1 MKKRSISFERIAL
14 YAFLTSLT
22 ALSIDAVLPALR
34 VIEADLHVE
43 PPLSTQHIV
52 SLFIFGMVFGELFL
66 GPVSDAIGRKR
77 ALVLGLGLYMAGT
90 LVAMFS
96 TSVGMI
102 VVGRILQGIG
112 VAGPKIATRAL
123 IRDQF
128 EGEAMARIMSF
139 MFVLFILVPMLAPAM
154 GQLVLA
160 FAGWRAIF
168 VVYLILSMLLCV
180 WLLARQPET
189 LPPQSRIRFHPAT
202 LLQNTARILGNR
214 RVTLLIVATGFVFGA
229 HLQYLSTA
237 ADIFFDVY
245 GVSTMFPVYFA
256 AFAAGIGLASIVNAQ
271 VVRRFGMQ
279 AMCEGAFLGLVT
291 LGLGLLLLSLFHAGR
306 PPFAVFMAMGFAIFF
321 CIGILFG
328 NLNAMAMHSLGQLA
342 GLGASLIASGS
353 SLVAVVF
360 AVGFGAFYNLTTV
373 PLAAGFLAT
382 GIVGFVLVRLAA
394 GASREPVLPV
404 KRTM

>member
-1 MKKRSISFERIAL
+1 MKTRSISFERIAL
-14 YAFLTSLT
+14 YASLTSLT

-34 VIEADLHVE
+34 IIETELHVE

-66 GPVSDAIGRKR
+66 GPISDAIGRKK

-90 LVAMFS
+90 LVAMCA

-160 FAGWRAIF
+160 LAGWRAIF
-168 VVYLILSMLLCV
+168 MVYLALSVLLCI
-180 WLLARQPET
+180 WLVARQPET
-189 LPPQSRIRFHPAT
+189 LPPQNRIRFHPVT
-202 LLQNTARILGNR
+202 LLQNGARILRSR
-214 RVTLLIVATGFVFGA
+214 RVTLLIIATGLVFGA
-229 HLQYLSTA
+229 HLHYLSTA

-245 GVSTMFPVYFA
+245 GVSAMFPAYFA

-279 AMCEGAFLGLVT
+279 AMCEGALIGLVI
-291 LGLGLLLLSLFHAGR
+291 LGLGLLSLSLVYEGR
-306 PPFAVFMAMGFAIFF
+306 PPFVAFMAMGFVNFF

-328 NLNAMAMHSLGQLA
+328 NLNAMAMQSLGHLA

-360 AVGFGAFYNLTTV
+360 AVAFGAFYNQTTI
-373 PLAAGFLAT
+373 PLASGFLAT
-382 GIVGFVLVRLAA
+382 GLLGFVLVRLAA
-394 GASREPVLPV
+394 GASQKPVTPV
-404 KRTM
+404 KRAN

>member
-1 MKKRSISFERIAL
+1 MKTRSISLERIAL
-14 YAFLTSLT
+14 YASLTSLT

-34 VIEADLHVE
+34 IIEVELRVE

-66 GPVSDAIGRKR
+66 GPISDAIGRKK
-77 ALVLGLGLYMAGT
+77 ALVLGLGLFMAGT
-90 LVAMFS
+90 LVAMFA
-96 TSVGMI
+96 TSVGVI
-102 VVGRILQGIG
+102 VAGRILQGIG

-128 EGEAMARIMSF
+128 EGEAMARIVSF

-160 FAGWRAIF
+160 IAGWRAIF
-168 VVYLILSMLLCV
+168 VVYLALSVLLCI
-180 WLLARQPET
+180 WLIARQPET
-189 LPPQSRIRFHPAT
+189 LPPQTRIRFHPVT
-202 LLQNTARILGNR
+202 LLQNGARILRSR
-214 RVTLLIVATGFVFGA
+214 RVTLLIIATGLVFGA

-245 GVSTMFPVYFA
+245 GVSTLFPAYFA

-271 VVRRFGMQ
+271 IVRRFGMQ
-279 AMCEGAFLGLVT
+279 SMSEGALLGLVI
-291 LGLGLLLLSLFHAGR
+291 LGLSLLSLSLVYQGR
-306 PPFAVFMAMGFAIFF
+306 PPFLAFMGMGFLVFF

-328 NLNAMAMHSLGQLA
+328 NLNAMAMQSLGQLA

-360 AVGFGAFYNLTTV
+360 AVSFGAFYNQTTIPLASGFLTTG
-373 PLAAGFLAT
+373 LL
-382 GIVGFVLVRLAA
+382 GFVLVRLAS
-394 GASREPVLPV
+394 GASQEPVVPV
-404 KRTM
+404 KHRA

>member
-1 MKKRSISFERIAL
+1 MKKPSISFERVAL

-22 ALSIDAVLPALR
+22 AISIDAVLPALR
-34 VIEADLHVE
+34 IIETELHVE

-66 GPVSDAIGRKR
+66 GPISDAIGRKK

-90 LVAMFS
+90 LVAMLS
-96 TSVGMI
+96 TSVGVI
-102 VVGRILQGIG
+102 VLGRVLQGIG

-168 VVYLILSMLLCV
+168 MVYLALSVFLCI
-180 WLLARQPET
+180 WLMARQPET
-189 LPPQSRIRFHPAT
+189 LPPQSRIRFHPVS
-202 LLQNTARILGNR
+202 LVQNAARILGNR
-214 RVTLLIVATGFVFGA
+214 RVTLLIVATGLVFGA

-245 GVSTMFPVYFA
+245 GVSTLFPAYFA
-256 AFAAGIGLASIVNAQ
+256 AFAAGMGLASMANAQ

-279 AMCEGAFLGLVT
+279 AMCEGALIGLVI
-291 LGLGLLLLSLFHAGR
+291 LGLGLLSLSVFYEGR
-306 PPFAVFMAMGFAIFF
+306 PPFLVFMAMGFVIFF

-328 NLNAMAMHSLGQLA
+328 NLNAMAMQSLGQLA

-360 AVGFGAFYNLTTV
+360 AVGFGAFYNQTTI
-373 PLAAGFLAT
+373 PLASGFLAT
-382 GIVGFVLVRLAA
+382 GVFGFVLVRLAL
-394 GASREPVLPV
+394 GASQEPVIPV
-404 KRTM
+404 KRAA

>member
-1 MKKRSISFERIAL
+1 MKKQSISFERIAL

-34 VIEADLHVE
+34 IIETELHVE

-66 GPVSDAIGRKR
+66 GPISDAIGRKR

-154 GQLVLA
+154 GQVVLA

-168 VVYLILSMLLCV
+168 VVYLALSVLLCI
-180 WLLARQPET
+180 WLVARQPET

-202 LLQNTARILGNR
+202 LVQNGARILRSR
-214 RVTLLIVATGFVFGA
+214 RVTLLIVATGLVFGA

-245 GVSTMFPVYFA
+245 GVSAMFPAYFA

-279 AMCEGAFLGLVT
+279 AMCEGALLGLVI
-291 LGLGLLLLSLFHAGR
+291 LGLGLLSLSLVYEGK
-306 PPFAVFMAMGFAIFF
+306 PPFVAFMAMGFVIFF

-328 NLNAMAMHSLGQLA
+328 NLNAMAMQSLGQLA

-353 SLVAVVF
+353 SLVAVIF
-360 AVGFGAFYNLTTV
+360 AVAFGAFYNQTPMPLASGFLTTGV
-373 PLAAGFLAT
+373 L
-382 GIVGFVLVRLAA
+382 GFVLVRLAS
-394 GASREPVLPV
+394 GASQEPVIPV
-404 KRTM
+404 KRAA